1 MFHFGNE
8 IGIFKIRIKRIKR
21 MKKIMLAL
29 LLLSLAFTSC
39 EDEKKNEGS
48 FTGNLFTDLLLL
60 QGLSKPSNTTS
71 NVPPSCPSGIVVSM
85 PNTVN
90 TQVGTPI
97 NPLGIQFSAGNTT
110 HTTLVSNPKCNFSD
124 FSVANLP
131 TGLLFNI
138 ITGAVSGTPNLASGG
153 PVQVTF
159 SAKLKSN
166 NDATITIT
174 KTVSMTVFAANS
186 LTCNTVGAALG
197 CNDPAAP
204 YSCPNSNFCY
214 ATYSVCK
221 AAIDC
226 GY

>member
-1 MFHFGNE
+1 
-8 IGIFKIRIKRIKR
+8 

-29 LLLSLAFTSC
+29 LLLSLTFTSC

-124 FSVANLP
+124 FSVANLRA
-131 TGLLFNI
+131 GLLFNI
-138 ITGAVSGTPNLASGG
+138 ITGAVSGTPNLVSGG

-166 NDATITIT
+166 NDTPITIT

-186 LTCNTVGAALG
+186 LTCNTVPAALG

-214 ATYSVCK
+214 TTYSVCK

>member
-1 MFHFGNE
+1 
-8 IGIFKIRIKRIKR
+8 
-21 MKKIMLAL
+21 MLAL
-29 LLLSLAFTSC
+29 LLLSLTFTSC

-110 HTTLVSNPKCNFSD
+110 HTTLVSNPRCNFSD

-131 TGLLFNI
+131 AGLLFNI
-138 ITGAVSGTPNLASGG
+138 ITGAVSGTPNLVSGG

-166 NDATITIT
+166 NDTPITIT

-186 LTCNTVGAALG
+186 LTCNTVGAAVG
-197 CNDPAAP
+197 CVDPAAP

-214 ATYSVCK
+214 TTYSVCK
-221 AAIDC
+221 AAINC

>member
-1 MFHFGNE
+1 
-8 IGIFKIRIKRIKR
+8 

-124 FSVANLP
+124 F
-131 TGLLFNI
+131 TH
-138 ITGAVSGTPNLASGG
+138 
-153 PVQVTF
+153 
-159 SAKLKSN
+159 
-166 NDATITIT
+166 
-174 KTVSMTVFAANS
+174 
-186 LTCNTVGAALG
+186 
-197 CNDPAAP
+197 P
-204 YSCPNSNFCY
+204 YKKWYPPQMNKI
-214 ATYSVCK
+214 VW
-221 AAIDC
+221 
-226 GY
+226 

>member
-1 MFHFGNE
+1 
-8 IGIFKIRIKRIKR
+8 

-29 LLLSLAFTSC
+29 LLLSLTFTSC

-110 HTTLVSNPKCNFSD
+110 HTTLVSNPRCNFSD

-131 TGLLFNI
+131 AGLLFNI
-138 ITGAVSGTPNLASGG
+138 ITGAVSGTPNLVSGG

-166 NDATITIT
+166 NDTPITIT

-186 LTCNTVGAALG
+186 LTCNTVGAAVG
-197 CNDPAAP
+197 CVDPAAP

-214 ATYSVCK
+214 TTYSVCK
-221 AAIDC
+221 AAINC